1 MKNGEEVLSSEKQPE
16 IESCFV
22 SDPLFLVPTYP
33 PEELDFSQFVSWTM
47 A

>member
-22 SDPLFLVPTYP
+22 SDPLFLPIHRKNSIS
-33 PEELDFSQFVSWTM
+33 LSS
-47 A
+47 